1 MTLTIRIPGPPVA
14 QGRPR
19 AFHRPGMGVRMYD
32 PKASRDW
39 KARARIHY
47 YAAVIRAG
55 LHPPALSGPLAVS
68 IGAFFACPK
77 SIKSLAS
84 KAKTSR
90 PDCDNIGKA
99 SLDAG
104 NEILF
109 ADDAQVVELHVSK
122 WVCYSGQ
129 EPFVEVTVRE
139 LEAE

>member
-1 MTLTIRIPGPPVA
+1 VTLTIRIPGPPVA

-19 AFHRPGMGVRMYD
+19 AFQRGGKVRMYD
-32 PKASRDW
+32 PKTSREW
-39 KARARIHY
+39 KARARTQFNF
-47 YAAVIRAG
+47 AVYRAG
-55 LHPPALSGPLAVS
+55 LRPPAFRGPVLVS

-77 SIKSLAS
+77 SVKSLAT

-99 SLDAG
+99 VLDSG

-109 ADDAQVVELHVSK
+109 TDDAQVVELHVSK